1 MVIKRESF
9 DLRSK
14 VALGRI
20 QFKPPFKANSSMQDE
35 ARFVY
40 VKNGKSRLNAPQAR
54 YELSTGDCLLMS
66 CDQFVNTWLEN
77 EDDSTNELTIF
88 HFYPDILKYVYNDQL
103 PDFFDKKGGQQLNR
117 VEKFPSNE
125 MILHFIHSLDY
136 YFNNSSFIT
145 EELLKVKIQEL
156 VLILINTDSSGR
168 MQSILSGLFRSP
180 EYEFKEIINSN
191 LYEDLN
197 LEDLAFFAGLSLSSF
212 KRKFKSIYGTSPN
225 RYIKGKRLEKAKSL
239 LEKEEL
245 RISEIAYDCGFND
258 IGYFSKSFHTMYA
271 CSPSDYRKSILSS

>member
-9 DLRSK
+9 DLQSK

-20 QFKPPFKANSSMQDE
+20 QFKPPFKANASMQEE

-40 VKNGKSRLNAPQAR
+40 VKNGNSRLNAPQNR

-77 EDDSTNELTIF
+77 EDDSVNELTIF
-88 HFYPDILKYVYNDQL
+88 HFYPDILKYVYNNQL
-103 PDFFDKKGGQQLNR
+103 PDFFENKEPLVANR

-136 YFNNSSFIT
+136 YFSNSTYIT

-156 VLILINTDSSGR
+156 VLILINTDTSGR

-212 KRKFKSIYGTSPN
+212 KRKFKNIYGTSPN

-239 LEKEEL
+239 LGKEEL
-245 RISEIAYDCGFND
+245 RISDIAYDCGFND
-258 IGYFSKSFHTMYA
+258 IGYFSKSFHSMYA
-271 CSPSDYRKSILSS
+271 CSPSDYRKSLLTS